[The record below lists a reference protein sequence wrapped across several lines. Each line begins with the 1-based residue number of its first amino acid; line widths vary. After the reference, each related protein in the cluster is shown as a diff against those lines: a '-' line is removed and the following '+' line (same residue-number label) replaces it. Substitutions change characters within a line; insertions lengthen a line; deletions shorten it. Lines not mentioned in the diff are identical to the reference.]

1 MNPLFRM
8 KSSALALAMGLLTA
22 TALVAGPAM
31 QLKPLKDGAAAE
43 PGSTNAAAKVAKPKW
58 QKLFDGKTLAGWSGL
73 ADHWKVEGGAITGVT
88 TRNNPLKNN
97 TFLVWTNGTVGNFE
111 LRLKYRIFNGNS
123 GIQYRS
129 QLMDAEKFIV
139 GGYQADFEAGKTYSG
154 ILYEERGRGILA
166 ERGQRT
172 FIKDNNGQTK
182 VQVVGKLDESANL
195 QAVIRHEDWNEYRI
209 VAKDN
214 HLMHFIND
222 RMTVDVVDFQAAKA
236 AKEGIL
242 AFQIHVGP
250 PMIVQFRDVE
260 LLAQP

>member
-1 MNPLFRM
+1 MNPFRIAFVLSLLAASSLF
-8 KSSALALAMGLLTA
+8 
-22 TALVAGPAM
+22 AGPAM
-31 QLKPLKDGAAAE
+31 QLKPLKGSAAAAE
-43 PGSTNAAAKVAKPKW
+43 PGTTNAPKVAKPKW
-58 QKLFDGKTLAGWSGL
+58 QKLFDGKSLTGWNGL
-73 ADHWKVEGGAITGVT
+73 SDLWSVEGGAITGRT
-88 TRNNPLKNN
+88 TRDNPIKNN

-111 LRLKYRIFNGNS
+111 LRLKYRIVNGNS

-129 QLMDAEKFIV
+129 KLMDAEKFIV

-195 QAVIRHEDWNEYRI
+195 QAAIRNEDWNDYRI
-209 VAKDN
+209 VAHDN
-214 HLMHFIND
+214 HLMHFINN
-222 RMTVDVVDFQAAKA
+222 RMTVDVVDFQEAKA

-250 PMIVQFRDVE
+250 PMVVQFKDVE
-260 LLAQP
+260 LLAPP

>member
-1 MNPLFRM
+1 MPTRSLLRAGAV
-8 KSSALALAMGLLTA
+8 ALAVASLAFTGCKA
-22 TALVAGPAM
+22 TI
-31 QLKPLKDGAAAE
+31 KD
-43 PGSTNAAAKVAKPKW
+43 PKTEGYVPI
-58 QKLFDGKTLAGWSGL
+58 FDGKTLAGWAGRSDLWTVKEGL
-73 ADHWKVEGGAITGVT
+73 ITGT
-88 TRNNPLKNN
+88 THRDHPIAGN
-97 TFLVWTNGTVGNFE
+97 TFLVWTNGTVANFE
-111 LRLKYRIFNGNS
+111 LRLQYRIFNGNS

-129 QLMDAEKFIV
+129 KLVDADKFVV

-260 LLAQP
+260 LRAQP

>member
-172 FIKDNNGQTK
+172 VITDEGGKTK
-182 VQVVGKLDESANL
+182 VTVVGKLADSKDL
-195 QAVIRHEDWNEYRI
+195 QASIRDEQWNDYLI
-209 VAKDN
+209 VADGN
-214 HLMHFIND
+214 HLMHFING
-222 RMTVDVVDFQAAKA
+222 RMTVDVVDQQSAKA

-242 AFQIHVGP
+242 ALQIHAGP
-250 PMIVQFRDVE
+250 PMVVQFRDVKIKK
-260 LLAQP
+260 LP

>member
-139 GGYQADFEAGKTYSG
+139 GGYQADFEAGKRPG
-154 ILYEERGRGILA
+154 HPGGARPAHVHQGQQRPDQGPGGR
-166 ERGQRT
+166 
-172 FIKDNNGQTK
+172 
-182 VQVVGKLDESANL
+182 
-195 QAVIRHEDWNEYRI
+195 QAGRVRQSPGGD
-209 VAKDN
+209 
-214 HLMHFIND
+214 
-222 RMTVDVVDFQAAKA
+222 
-236 AKEGIL
+236 
-242 AFQIHVGP
+242 P
-250 PMIVQFRDVE
+250 P
-260 LLAQP
+260 